1 MKLIYIRTRVDADV
15 LSSALALILR
25 DDFLELT
32 TTDNQWIV
40 EVTSDAEQ
48 EAVETILEAQE
59 EDLIEMINN
68 QVNIGLYKQIDNIQ
82 TIEDIKKFLKEW
94 MRYG

>member
-15 LSSALALILR
+15 LSSALALVLK

-40 EVTSDAEQ
+40 EVTSNAEQ
-48 EAVETILEAQE
+48 KVVETILEAQE

>member
-15 LSSALALILR
+15 LSSALALVLK